1 MEGIIIALTFV
12 LILSVYLFK
21 FIESIWLM
29 VFNRPVYVHF
39 YPFPKKISPQ
49 QSFLLR
55 KHFPFMGKLSPRE
68 RIYFEHRVA
77 RFLETYEFIPREGLE
92 ITEEMKVMIAG
103 TAIKLTFGL
112 RNYLMKVFDKI
123 IVFPSIYYSNA
134 NENWHKGEFNPRMRA
149 IVFSWE
155 GFMQGFEYSND
166 NLHLG
171 LHEFAHALH
180 FHGLKSNDASAMIFS
195 DMYVKI
201 KEYALQPDIYERLQN
216 SEYFRI
222 YAFTNS
228 FEFIAVLLE
237 HFFETPDQFQSEFPE
252 LFQKVRKMIN
262 FRH

>member
-1 MEGIIIALTFV
+1 
-12 LILSVYLFK
+12 
-21 FIESIWLM
+21 
-29 VFNRPVYVHF
+29 
-39 YPFPKKISPQ
+39 FPKKISPQ

-112 RNYLMKVFDKI
+112 RNYLLKVFDKI
-123 IVFPSIYYSNA
+123 IVFPSIYYSNT

-155 GFMQGFEYSND
+155 DFLQGFEYSND

-180 FHGLKSNDASAMIFS
+180 FHGLKSNDVSAMIFS

-201 KEYALQPDIYERLQN
+201 KEYALQPEIYERLQN

-237 HFFETPDQFQSEFPE
+237 HFFETPDQFESEFPE

-262 FRH
+262 FRY

>member
-1 MEGIIIALTFV
+1 MEGIIIALTFL
-12 LILSVYLFK
+12 LIISVYLFK

-39 YPFPKKISPQ
+39 YPIPKKLTPQ
-49 QSFLLR
+49 QSLFLR
-55 KHFPFMGKLSPRE
+55 KHFPFLKRLSPKEQRF
-68 RIYFEHRVA
+68 FEHRVV
-77 RFLETYEFIPREGLE
+77 RFLNTYEFIPREDLV
-92 ITEEMKVMIAG
+92 ITDEMKIMVAG

-112 RNYLMKVFDKI
+112 RNYLLKVFDKI
-123 IVFPSIYYSNA
+123 ILFPSIYYSNA
-134 NENWHKGEFNPRMRA
+134 NDNWHKGEFNPRMRA

-155 GFMQGFEYSND
+155 DFMQGFEYSND

-171 LHEFAHALH
+171 LHEFSHALH
-180 FHGLKSNDASAMIFS
+180 FHGLKSNDASAMVFS

-201 KEYALQPDIYERLQN
+201 KQYALQPEIFEQLKN

-252 LFQKVRKMIN
+252 LFHKVRKMIN

>member
-1 MEGIIIALTFV
+1 MEGYIIVLTFL

-29 VFNRPVYVHF
+29 AFNRPVYVHF
-39 YPFPKKISPQ
+39 YPFSKKISPQ

-55 KHFPFMGKLSPRE
+55 KHFLFMGKLSPRE

-103 TAIKLTFGL
+103 TAIKLTFGM
-112 RNYLMKVFDKI
+112 RNYLLKVFDKI
-123 IVFPSIYYSNA
+123 IVFPSIYYSNT
-134 NENWHKGEFNPRMRA
+134 NENWHKGEFNPRLRA

-155 GFMQGFEYSND
+155 DFLQGFEYSND

-201 KEYALQPDIYERLQN
+201 KEYALQPEIYERLQN

-237 HFFETPDQFQSEFPE
+237 HFFESPEQFESEFPE